1 MSKIKKEIARVIN
14 EVKKSTQYTY
24 GARFYEASQV
34 VAILTDI
41 LNNSDDT
48 DTESGGTITSAMVK
62 QLVESLKENVK
73 DSINTISADD
83 VVDEDSFDITI
94 RSGSVSI
101 DDYELDKESI
111 GETAVESI
119 REVVFEWLDDNEI
132 QVETE

>member
-41 LNNSDDT
+41 LDSDDT
-48 DTESGGTITSAMVK
+48 VTESGGTITSAMVK
-62 QLVESLKENVK
+62 QLVEALKENVK
-73 DSINTISADD
+73 DSVNNISVSD

>member
-41 LNNSDDT
+41 LDSDDT
-48 DTESGGTITSAMVK
+48 VTESGGTITSAMVK
-62 QLVESLKENVK
+62 QLVEALKENVK
-73 DSINTISADD
+73 DSVNNISADD